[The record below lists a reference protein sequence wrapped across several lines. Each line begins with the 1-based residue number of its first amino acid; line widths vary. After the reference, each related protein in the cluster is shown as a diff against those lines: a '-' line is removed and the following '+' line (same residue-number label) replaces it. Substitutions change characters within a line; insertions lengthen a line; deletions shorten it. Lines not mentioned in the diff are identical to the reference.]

1 MAAEM
6 PTTSDVVAVQR
17 ARLTSVGLGTLR
29 APGDDDGAV
38 AGVVAR
44 LGAVQS
50 QELHSSAWGVAQRLA
65 APATLEQVQ
74 GALADGS
81 VLRTHVLRPTWHY
94 VVPEDLAPL
103 MTATAPRVRRV
114 MTSTE
119 RSYGFDHSLLG
130 RRQGVVAGALADGPL
145 TRKEIGVALAEDE
158 GAPLD
163 AWHLGQ
169 LMMHAELDLIVA
181 SGPMRGKQ
189 ATYRLLPEQKAWDE
203 DAARVHL
210 ARAYVRGHG
219 PCRADDVA
227 WWGTLTKTAARAAVA
242 DAGLT
247 RHEVAGLDLWA
258 DGDLPE
264 PAPSGTARLLS
275 VYDEFFC
282 HDFKSWPS
290 LTRDGMPSRWLY
302 TGLVVVDGLI
312 VGGWSRVLKAQ
323 TVEITVELTDEPTA
337 AVWAALEAEA
347 ARYGAFCG
355 LEPSLVRG
363 TVGKGTIG

>member
-1 MAAEM
+1 M
-6 PTTSDVVAVQR
+6 PTTSEVEGLQR
-17 ARLTSVGLGTLR
+17 ARLTSVGLGALR
-29 APGDDDGAV
+29 TPGDDRADDGAV
-38 AGVVAR
+38 PGVVAR

-50 QELHSSAWGVAQRLA
+50 QELHSSAWGVAQRLT

-74 GALADGS
+74 AALADGS
-81 VLRTHVLRPTWHY
+81 VLRTHILRPTWHY

-103 MTATAPRVRRV
+103 MTATAPRIRRA
-114 MTSTE
+114 MASTE
-119 RSYGFDHSLLG
+119 RSYGFDHAALP
-130 RRQGVVAGALADGPL
+130 RRHDVVVDALADGPL
-145 TRKEIGVALAEDE
+145 TRKEIGAALAEAE

-189 ATYRLLPEQKAWDE
+189 ATYRLLPEQRPWDE
-203 DAARVHL
+203 DAARAHL
-210 ARAYVRGHG
+210 ARVYVRGHG
-219 PCRADDVA
+219 PCRAEDVA

-247 RHEVAGLDLWA
+247 PHEIAGLTLWT
-258 DGDLPE
+258 DGDLPG
-264 PAPSGTARLLS
+264 PAPAGTVRLLS

-302 TGLVVVDGLI
+302 TGLVVVDGMI
-312 VGGWSRVLKAQ
+312 AGGWSRVLKAQ
-323 TVEITVELTDEPTA
+323 TVELTVELMDEPSA
-337 AVWAALEAEA
+337 AVWSALEAEA
-347 ARYGAFCG
+347 GRYGAFCG
-355 LEPSLVRG
+355 LEPTLARG
-363 TVGKGTIG
+363 PVGKGTIG

>member
-1 MAAEM
+1 M
-6 PTTSDVVAVQR
+6 PTTSDVQELQR
-17 ARLTSVGLGTLR
+17 ARLTSVGLGTLDP
-29 APGDDDGAV
+29 AHSAGDGAV
-38 AGVVAR
+38 ARVVAR

-74 GALADGS
+74 AALADGS
-81 VLRTHVLRPTWHY
+81 ILRTHVLRPTWHY

-103 MTATAPRVRRV
+103 MTATAPRVRKA
-114 MTSTE
+114 MASTE
-119 RSYGFDHSLLG
+119 RSYDFDHSLLP
-130 RRQGVVAGALADGPL
+130 RRQAVLAEALADGPR
-145 TRKEIGVALAEDE
+145 TRKELGVALAERE

-169 LMMHAELDLIVA
+169 VMMHAELDLIVA

-189 ATYRLLPEQKAWDE
+189 ATYRLLPEQRTWDE
-203 DAARVHL
+203 DEARVHL

-219 PCRADDVA
+219 PCRAEDVA

-247 RHEVAGLDLWA
+247 RREIAGLTLWT

-264 PAPSGTARLLS
+264 PAPEGTARLLS

-302 TGLVVVDGLI
+302 TGLVTVDGLI
-312 VGGWSRVLKAQ
+312 AGGWSRVLKAQ
-323 TVEITVELTDEPTA
+323 TVEITVELSDEPSAT
-337 AVWAALEAEA
+337 VWAALAAEA

-355 LEPSLVRG
+355 LEPTLVRG

>member
-1 MAAEM
+1 M
-6 PTTSDVVAVQR
+6 PTTSDVVAIQR

-29 APGDDDGAV
+29 APGDDDGDTV

-65 APATLEQVQ
+65 TPATLEQVQ

-81 VLRTHVLRPTWHY
+81 ILRTHVLRPTWHY
-94 VVPEDLAPL
+94 VVPDDLAPL
-103 MTATAPRVRRV
+103 MTATAPRVRKA
-114 MTSTE
+114 MASTE
-119 RSYGFDHSLLG
+119 RSYGFDHSVLA
-130 RRQGVVAGALADGPL
+130 RRQGVVADALADGPL
-145 TRKEIGVALAEDE
+145 TRKEIGVAIAEAE

-203 DAARVHL
+203 DTARVHL

-219 PCRADDVA
+219 PCRAEDVA

-264 PAPSGTARLLS
+264 PAPAGTARLLS

-302 TGLVVVDGLI
+302 TGLVAVDGLI
-312 VGGWSRVLKAQ
+312 AGGWSRVLKAQ

-355 LEPSLVRG
+355 LEPTLMRG
-363 TVGKGTIG
+363 AVGKGTIG